1 MKKPGLY
8 ILLFITGVL
17 AAFVIGMFTGRS
29 TGRSPVDISI
39 LQPDTIAPQD
49 TQEQVEI
56 PETTSAGI
64 TADGKVNINLASM
77 EELMTLPGIGETY
90 AMQIIRYRET
100 HGSFSNVDDLKNI
113 AGIGDKRLDSIRD
126 LIVTGG

>member
-17 AAFVIGMFTGRS
+17 ASFVLGIFIGRS
-29 TGRSPVDISI
+29 TGRIPVNISV
-39 LQPDTIAPQD
+39 LQPETGAIQNTQD
-49 TQEQVEI
+49 QAEI

-64 TADGKVNINLASM
+64 TADGKVNINLATL

-90 AMQIIRYRET
+90 AKQIIRYRET
-100 HGSFSNVDDLKNI
+100 HGSFSSADDLKNI
-113 AGIGDKRLDSIRD
+113 AGIGDKRLDAIRD

>member
-17 AAFVIGMFTGRS
+17 AAFVLGIFTGRS

-113 AGIGDKRLDSIRD
+113 AGIGDKRLDAIRD

>member
-8 ILLFITGVL
+8 ILLFVTGVL
-17 AAFVIGMFTGRS
+17 AAFVLGIFTGRN

-39 LQPDTIAPQD
+39 LKPEETTVHT
-49 TQEQVEI
+49 TQQTDV
-56 PETTSAGI
+56 PSTTSAGI
-64 TADGKVNINLASM
+64 TSDGKVNINLATL

-90 AMQIIRYRET
+90 AKQIIRYRET
-100 HGSFSNVDDLKNI
+100 HGSFSSADDLKKI
-113 AGIGDKRLDSIRD
+113 AGIGDKRLDAIRD